1 MSRRALVTGI
11 TGQDGYYLA
20 DLLLKQGYSVF
31 GMLRPE
37 LRQDF
42 SRIGPL
48 EDRLSLVVADLR
60 DRQSVLELV
69 ERVAPDEIYN
79 LAGNSFVP
87 DSWQEPIEA
96 GDVMGLG
103 VVRLLEA
110 IRTTNPAIRFLQ
122 VGSSEMFGQ
131 VDEEPQ
137 NERTPFRPRTPYGAA
152 KVFAANAVANFRR
165 HHGLFA
171 CTAIAFTHESPL
183 RNKRFV
189 VRKVTDAAARI
200 KLGLQDKLV
209 LGNMDAARDWGF
221 AGDYVR
227 AMWMMLQRDAAD
239 DFVVAT
245 GEKHTVRRLVEQAFG
260 HVGLDWQTHV
270 EVDPQFFR
278 PEDSTTLRGDIRKAQ
293 AELGWSPEVH
303 FDGLVR
309 MMVDADLERVRA
321 ETT

>member
-20 DLLLKQGYSVF
+20 DLLLKQGYTVS

-37 LRQDF
+37 PRQNF
-42 SRIGPL
+42 ARIAPL
-48 EDRLSLVVADLR
+48 EDRLTLEVADLS
-60 DRQSVLELV
+60 DQQSVLELV
-69 ERVAPDEIYN
+69 RRVAPDEIYN

-87 DSWQEPIEA
+87 DSWQDPVVA

-110 IRTTNPAIRFLQ
+110 VRAVNPAIRFLQ

-131 VDEEPQ
+131 VDVEPQ
-137 NERTPFRPRTPYGAA
+137 HERTPFRPRTPYGAA
-152 KVFAANAVANFRR
+152 KVLAANAVANFRR

-171 CTAIAFTHESPL
+171 CTAIAFNHESPL

-189 VRKVTDAAARI
+189 VRKVTDAVARI
-200 KLGLQDKLV
+200 KLGRQDKLI
-209 LGNMDAARDWGF
+209 LGNLDAARDWGF

-239 DFVVAT
+239 DFVIAT
-245 GEKHTVRRLVEQAFG
+245 GEKHTVRRLVEQAFA
-260 HVGLDWQTHV
+260 HVQLDWQAHV
-270 EVDPQFFR
+270 EVDPQLFR
-278 PEDSTTLRGDIRKAQ
+278 PEDSTTLRGDSTKAQ
-293 AELGWSPEVH
+293 AELGWSPQIH
-303 FDGLVR
+303 FDELVR
-309 MMVDADLERVRA
+309 MMVDADLQQVRA
-321 ETT
+321 ESD